1 MFRAWGD
8 RDVEG
13 ETEMKGCSGKRG
25 REGEREREREREQTN
40 NQQQEIERE
49 RERQRQSRQTEQA
62 TKHCL
67 LHFLAVAQGGVGDW
81 ILSLPQ
87 YPNPWFTI
95 APPPSP

>member
-1 MFRAWGD
+1 MQREK
-8 RDVEG
+8 RE
-13 ETEMKGCSGKRG
+13 RG
-25 REGEREREREREQTN
+25 REGERERENTQTTN
-40 NQQQEIERE
+40 NERE
-49 RERQRQSRQTEQA
+49 REREREKERERERERQSRQTEQA

-95 APPPSP
+95 APPPPSP